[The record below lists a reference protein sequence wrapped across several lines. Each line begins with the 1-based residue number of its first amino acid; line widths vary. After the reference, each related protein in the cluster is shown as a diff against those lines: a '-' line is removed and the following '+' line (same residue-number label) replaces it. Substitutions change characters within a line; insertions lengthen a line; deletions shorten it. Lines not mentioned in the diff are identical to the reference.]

1 MMVGIVG
8 KPNAGKSTFF
18 SAATLIQVPIANYPF
33 TTIKPNRGIA
43 YVTAKCPCREF
54 GVKDDP
60 ANSICDEGTRLIPV
74 ELVDCAGLVPDAWKG
89 RGLGNRF
96 LDEIRKADAMI
107 HVVDASGST
116 DLEGRPCPP
125 GSHDPV
131 EDVDFLMREID
142 MWLFQI
148 VKRDWREVSKGKDA
162 RSGLE
167 AKLSGLSIGRP
178 HIERALSDSGLEHK
192 KLAEWA
198 DEDLMRFLSRLREI
212 SKPTLIA
219 ANKIDLPGAEEGL
232 EALRRRGLRAIP
244 CCAEAELALRRSAQR
259 GITNYKP
266 WMGSFK
272 ILDGTGLSDEQ
283 GRALAMITEKVL
295 KRWGGTGVQE
305 AINSAFF
312 ELLNAIVVYPV
323 EDVEKLSDHRGRVLP
338 DAYLVRGGTT
348 ARDLAY
354 MIHTELGKG
363 FLYAID
369 ARTGRRLSGDYSL
382 KDGDV
387 ISIVSAERRK

>member
-1 MMVGIVG
+1 MVGIVG

-43 YVTAKCPCREF
+43 YVTAKCPCKEF
-54 GVKDDP
+54 GIRDEP

-131 EDVDFLMREID
+131 EDVDFLRREMD

-148 VKRDWREVSKGKDA
+148 VKRDWREISKGDDA
-162 RSGLE
+162 RSALE
-167 AKLSGLSIGRP
+167 AKLSGLSIERS
-178 HIERALSDSGLEHK
+178 HIERAISGSGLDSK
-192 KLAEWA
+192 RLAEWTD
-198 DEDLMRFLSRLREI
+198 DELLGFLSRLREA

-219 ANKIDLPGAEEGL
+219 ANKMDLPGAEGGL
-232 EALRRRGLRAIP
+232 ESIKRRGLKAVP

-266 WMGSFK
+266 WRASFE
-272 ILDGTGLSDEQ
+272 ILDGAKLSEEQ
-283 GRALAMITEKVL
+283 GRALALINDRVL
-295 KRWGGTGVQE
+295 RRWGGTGVQE

-312 ELLNAIVVYPV
+312 DLLGAIAVYPV
-323 EDVEKLSDHRGRVLP
+323 EDAERLSDHRGRVLP
-338 DAYLVRGGTT
+338 DAYLVRRGTT

-354 MIHTELGKG
+354 RIHTELGKG

-369 ARTGRRLSGDYSL
+369 ARTGRRLGGDHPL

-387 ISIVSAERRK
+387 ISVISAEGRR

>member
-1 MMVGIVG
+1 MVGIVG

-43 YVTAKCPCREF
+43 YVTAKCPCKEF

-96 LDEIRKADAMI
+96 LDEIRRADAMI

-148 VKRDWREVSKGKDA
+148 VKRDWREISKGKDA

-167 AKLSGLSIGRP
+167 AKLSGLSIGRS
-178 HIERALSDSGLEHK
+178 HIDRAISDSGLEHK
-192 KLAEWA
+192 RLAEW
-198 DEDLMRFLSRLREI
+198 
-212 SKPTLIA
+212 
-219 ANKIDLPGAEEGL
+219 
-232 EALRRRGLRAIP
+232 
-244 CCAEAELALRRSAQR
+244 
-259 GITNYKP
+259 
-266 WMGSFK
+266 
-272 ILDGTGLSDEQ
+272 
-283 GRALAMITEKVL
+283 
-295 KRWGGTGVQE
+295 
-305 AINSAFF
+305 
-312 ELLNAIVVYPV
+312 
-323 EDVEKLSDHRGRVLP
+323 
-338 DAYLVRGGTT
+338 
-348 ARDLAY
+348 
-354 MIHTELGKG
+354 
-363 FLYAID
+363 
-369 ARTGRRLSGDYSL
+369 
-382 KDGDV
+382 
-387 ISIVSAERRK
+387 

>member
-43 YVTAKCPCREF
+43 YITAECPCKEF

-125 GSHDPV
+125 GSHDPL
-131 EDVDFLMREID
+131 EDVDFLTREID

-148 VKRDWREVSKGKDA
+148 VKRDWREICKGGDA
-162 RSGLE
+162 RSALE
-167 AKLSGLSIGRP
+167 SKLSGLSIRRAD
-178 HIERALSDSGLEHK
+178 IERAISESGLGQK

-198 DEDLMRFLSRLREI
+198 DDEIMGFLSRLREI
-212 SKPTLIA
+212 SKPILIA
-219 ANKIDLPGAEEGL
+219 ANKMDLPGAERGL
-232 EALRRRGLRAIP
+232 EAIKRRGLKVIP

-266 WMGSFK
+266 WRRSFE
-272 ILDGTGLSDEQ
+272 ILDGARLSDEQ
-283 GRALAMITEKVL
+283 RRALTMIMEGVL

-312 ELLNAIVVYPV
+312 DLLSAIVVYPV

-354 MIHTELGKG
+354 MIHTELGRG

-369 ARTGRRLSGDYSL
+369 ARTGRRLSGEYQL
-382 KDGDV
+382 RNGDV
-387 ISIVSAERRK
+387 ISIVSAEKRR